1 MRRGTPAPRTAGAPI
16 AASGSSWRPSCA
28 PSATRC
34 CRSGNRR
41 LNVYLAAPLFTDAE
55 RTFNLQLTRALEQA
69 GHRVHLPQRDTPAGA
84 GPGRT
89 RRLFEANLAG
99 LTRAGAV
106 VAVLDGAQV
115 DDGTAWEIGWARA
128 RGIPVYGLRT
138 DQRVSQQP
146 DEPVNLMILESLRR
160 LCTSVDELL
169 AALAV

>member
-1 MRRGTPAPRTAGAPI
+1 M
-16 AASGSSWRPSCA
+16 
-28 PSATRC
+28 
-34 CRSGNRR
+34 
-41 LNVYLAAPLFTDAE
+41 
-55 RTFNLQLTRALEQA
+55 EQA
-69 GHRVHLPQRDTPAGA
+69 GHRVHLPQRDTPAAA

-99 LTRAGAV
+99 LTRTGAV

-115 DDGTAWEIGWARA
+115 DDGTAWEIGWAHA

-160 LCTSVDELL
+160 LCASVEELL
-169 AALAV
+169 AALPVSPE